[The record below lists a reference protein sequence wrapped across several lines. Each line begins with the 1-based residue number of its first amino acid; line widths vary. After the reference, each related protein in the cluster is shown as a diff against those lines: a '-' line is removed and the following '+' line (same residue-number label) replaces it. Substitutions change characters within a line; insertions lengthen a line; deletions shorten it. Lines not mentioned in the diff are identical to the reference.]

1 MLLHVGFMVKLGE
14 IDDWMVL
21 FTLVSW
27 NNTYPIQAEDYLEL
41 DVLISFFNKF
51 IFAPPLKQ
59 MPYNFIYNTSQIF
72 SLSFIIIK
80 N

>member
-27 NNTYPIQAEDYLEL
+27 NNTYPIQAEDYLR
-41 DVLISFFNKF
+41 VRCTN
-51 IFAPPLKQ
+51 
-59 MPYNFIYNTSQIF
+59 
-72 SLSFIIIK
+72 
-80 N
+80 